1 MTANIPT
8 ALDTRIA
15 ALETELLQLKRQRTQ
30 LRGKPPKPLDGVRI
44 LDLSRFIFGPFCS
57 QILADMGADVIKVE
71 ALGSGDPARRSGT
84 VFVNGESASFF
95 ARNRN
100 KRSMAINLRHSAA
113 QDVMLRLAQQS
124 DVLLHNFR
132 PGVMQR
138 MNLGVERVHGV
149 NPRLVYCSLSGYG
162 QSGPAANWP
171 GQDILI
177 QGMSGIVSTTGW
189 ENGPPVAVGTYLA
202 DVTGALT
209 ATYGIL
215 AALQAQAQYGIGQEV
230 TVSLLD
236 SMIML
241 QSMEATVYLNDGKTP
256 TRSGSGHWMLPQPY
270 GVYQTADEPMILNA
284 HSDDWWAR
292 LCAAPEFT
300 HLSEE
305 PRFATRDARWQHG
318 LELIAALEAIL
329 CTKPRAAWLDYLG
342 QYDVLCAP
350 VYTYEAL
357 FDDPQ
362 VQHNGIVVEQQH
374 PVAGTVQVIGPVV
387 NFSATP
393 GAVGPASPR
402 LGEHTEA
409 ILQQLGYQTTEIE
422 RLREAGTI

>member
-57 QILADMGADVIKVE
+57 QILADMGAEVIKVE

-100 KRSMAINLRHSAA
+100 KRSMAMNLRHSAA

-241 QSMEATVYLNDGKTP
+241 QSMEATVYLN
-256 TRSGSGHWMLPQPY
+256 
-270 GVYQTADEPMILNA
+270 E
-284 HSDDWWAR
+284 
-292 LCAAPEFT
+292 
-300 HLSEE
+300 
-305 PRFATRDARWQHG
+305 
-318 LELIAALEAIL
+318 
-329 CTKPRAAWLDYLG
+329 
-342 QYDVLCAP
+342 
-350 VYTYEAL
+350 
-357 FDDPQ
+357 
-362 VQHNGIVVEQQH
+362 
-374 PVAGTVQVIGPVV
+374 VV
-387 NFSATP
+387 NFDH
-393 GAVGPASPR
+393 G
-402 LGEHTEA
+402 H
-409 ILQQLGYQTTEIE
+409 
-422 RLREAGTI
+422 

>member
-30 LRGKPPKPLDGVRI
+30 LRGKPPRPLDGVRI

-100 KRSMAINLRHSAA
+100 KRSMAMNLRHSAA

-300 HLSEE
+300 HLTEE

-318 LELIAALEAIL
+318 
-329 CTKPRAAWLDYLG
+329 
-342 QYDVLCAP
+342 
-350 VYTYEAL
+350 
-357 FDDPQ
+357 
-362 VQHNGIVVEQQH
+362 
-374 PVAGTVQVIGPVV
+374 
-387 NFSATP
+387 
-393 GAVGPASPR
+393 
-402 LGEHTEA
+402 
-409 ILQQLGYQTTEIE
+409 
-422 RLREAGTI
+422 

>member
-1 MTANIPT
+1 MTANIST
-8 ALDTRIA
+8 DLDARIA
-15 ALETELLQLKRQRTQ
+15 ALETELLHLKRQRTQ
-30 LRGKPPKPLDGVRI
+30 LRDAPPKPLDGVRI

-71 ALGSGDPARRSGT
+71 PLGTGDPARRSGT

-100 KRSMAINLRHSAA
+100 KRSMAMNLRHAAA
-113 QDVMLRLAQQS
+113 QDIMLRLAEQS

-138 MNLGVERVHGV
+138 MNLDFARVHAV

-162 QSGPAANWP
+162 QSGPAASWP

-189 ENGPPVAVGTYLA
+189 DNGPPVAVGTYLA

-215 AALQAQAQYGIGQEV
+215 AALQAQAQYGLGQEV
-230 TVSLLD
+230 AVSLLD

-241 QSMEATVYLNDGKTP
+241 QGMEATVYLNDGKTP
-256 TRSGSGHWMLPQPY
+256 THSGSGHWLLPQPY
-270 GVYQTADEPMILNA
+270 GVYQTADKPMILNA
-284 HSDDWWAR
+284 HSDDWWGR
-292 LCAAPEFT
+292 LCAAPEFA
-300 HLSEE
+300 HLGQD

-318 LELIAALEAIL
+318 LELMTALEAIL
-329 CTKPRAAWLDYLG
+329 RTKPRVAWLDYLG

-350 VYTYEAL
+350 LHTYAEV

-362 VQHNGIVVEQQH
+362 VQHNGLVVSQQH

-393 GAVGPASPR
+393 GTVGPASPR

-409 ILQQLGYQTTEIE
+409 ILQTLGYPTTEIE
-422 RLREAGTI
+422 RLRQKGTI